1 MSYKFDR
8 SAFKAQTFAQEQ
20 KTKTF
25 AQDSVIE
32 RLKVSFYLNSIA
44 YGFDLNHPPKM
55 DKTLFSMRKLCDH
68 G

>member
-8 SAFKAQTFAQEQ
+8 TAFKAQTFEEEQ

-25 AQDSVIE
+25 AAATIIE
-32 RLKVSFYLNSIA
+32 RLKISFYLNSIA
-44 YGFDLNHPPKM
+44 YNFDINNPPRM
-55 DKTLFSMRKLCDH
+55 DKTVFSMRKNESN